1 MVTTPI
7 CEAGEAMAR
16 KKQPTNKQKDELSA
30 DDYAILGAAL
40 TTLGDFFALLALV
53 KARNEEEDDGNG
65 SG

>member
-1 MVTTPI
+1 
-7 CEAGEAMAR
+7 MAR
-16 KKQPTNKQKDELSA
+16 KKQQTNKQKDELSA

-65 SG
+65 SS